1 MRYLR
6 SYTIV
11 SFLILILIGQ
21 TYSALGQ
28 AAPIA
33 NHVVINEA
41 DINPVGNDA
50 LYPIDWVELYNPTAS
65 PVNIGGWTV
74 GATTG
79 LRQNYMI
86 SSNTIIQSNQFM
98 VLTDGPL
105 WFPHAGAVIQLKND
119 NGTIIDQTPPLTD
132 LQGGGDS
139 WQRLADGYDT
149 GSASDWVYKMATPG
163 SSNGKLATTTTAIQN
178 TMTVTTDKTS
188 YIFGDTVTMSGKVS
202 AFLTDP
208 VLGYPLSVNLVVS
221 GPSGFQK
228 MFTLYPNT
236 NLQFSTSMTTSQ
248 VLGFPEGNYTISASY
263 GSLAASS
270 AFMLS
275 STPFIPPTQATSVAI
290 SMSTDQPSYTVSQP
304 ITLDGTVSQVI
315 PLTPVVYK
323 VYDPNGTMIYQGN
336 LFPDSQG
343 HFTTYNQYQSNPSTS
358 GIAINTVTPFYG
370 IYTVTASYGTAK
382 TTASF
387 TLVSQQAQTASLL
400 ISTDKQVYG
409 LGYTVQISG
418 STRLAGLQNSG
429 LSPSLEIVQSTVASA
444 IRGIVPSTLDIKTFV
459 NVTPSNTFTYNFT
472 IPSDPSRLGNYR
484 AILSISSATAEADFV
499 VAQNPSTYQP
509 TTQTGPLTVTTDK
522 TLYAYG
528 DSIVISGR
536 VQPNMTIQGD
546 QIQVLV
552 FNSTGGQLYSQTSSL
567 VSGSAISQSTPLAF
581 FAYPDSSGNF
591 AIQQSLTPSVFTTG
605 TYTLK
610 ASYVNLQASTTFSV
624 YNPLNTGSQGPIA
637 ANLDKQVYGVG
648 DTVHLTG
655 KISSLTATSSYTL
668 NLLQPDGKI
677 ITTNLAVNNGLFSWN
692 YTVPS
697 QAAFNTASTLTTTNS
712 VTSSS
717 ATSQTNLYG
726 IYSITINSN
735 NGNSQLFFQVSSNPQ
750 NQTTISPFTI
760 ETDKT
765 AYMSSD
771 VLDILGQALPQPNTA
786 SQAINNQVQ
795 ISVYTQTGE
804 EIYSGFANLNQ
815 GGQFNILV
823 PTQPGVW
830 TTGTYTVYAQY
841 LNYNAQTTFQVTDSL
856 VANSG
861 KPQLFMATDHAQYL
875 PGQTVLVTGRTSY
888 IISVNNAYLTF
899 GLANDTII
907 SEGQPMSQKGYTL
920 QEATVSFDQNGYF
933 SYDYVIPKST
943 PLGNYTVIA
952 QVTFG
957 FFNATYQVVNQ
968 LPQVNVTSQTNATQ
982 VTPPL
987 VNTTQVTPPS
997 TNATQV
1003 PQEPTV
1009 IPTSVGPTQT
1019 RTTQSMIVDKENMI
1033 SSSLIPINLSEKVN
1047 GSQTYYPRE
1056 IDGLLRVNPGDEN
1069 AVSLKV
1075 ISPNG
1080 TCIIGSS
1087 TDCAISQSTFQGS
1100 SLYQAVKIG
1109 NESLLVGFSGS
1120 DQRIQQFSL
1129 LPSNASDNL
1138 QVGQWN
1144 IQIIKNDQVSRFY
1157 YQVTYLTK

>member
-41 DINPVGNDA
+41 DINPVGDDTK
-50 LYPIDWVELYNPTAS
+50 YPIDWVELYNPTTS
-65 PVNIGGWTV
+65 PVNISGWTI

-79 LRQNYMI
+79 LQQIYTMP
-86 SSNTIIQSNQFM
+86 SNTIIQSKQFM
-98 VLTDGPL
+98 LVTYGPM
-105 WFPHAGAVIQLKND
+105 WFPHAGAVIQLKSASN
-119 NGTIIDQTPPLTD
+119 TIIDQTPPLSD
-132 LQGGGDS
+132 FQGGGDS

-149 GSASDWVYKMATPG
+149 GSSSDWVYKMATPG
-163 SSNGKLATTTTAIQN
+163 SSNGQLATTTTATQN
-178 TMTVTTDKTS
+178 TMTLTTDKTS

-202 AFLTDP
+202 ALLTDP

-228 MFTLYPNT
+228 TFTLYPNT
-236 NLQFSTSMTTSQ
+236 NLQFSTSMTTGQ

-263 GSLAASS
+263 GTITASS
-270 AFMLS
+270 AFALG
-275 STPFIPPTQATSVAI
+275 STPFTPPPHATSVI
-290 SMSTDQPSYTVSQP
+290 MSMSTDQSSYTISQP
-304 ITLDGTVSQVI
+304 ITLNGTVSQVI

-343 HFTTYNQYQSNPSTS
+343 HFTTYSQYQSHSSAS
-358 GIAINTVTPFYG
+358 GIVINNVTPIYG
-370 IYTVTASYGTAK
+370 KYTVTASYGTAK
-382 TTASF
+382 TTTYF

-409 LGYTVQISG
+409 LGNTVTISG
-418 STRLAGLQNSG
+418 RTQLAGLQNSG
-429 LSPSLEIVQSTVASA
+429 LSPSLEIVQSSAASTIQGTV
-444 IRGIVPSTLDIKTFV
+444 PQTLDIKTFV
-459 NVTPSNTFTYNFT
+459 NITPSNTFTYNFT
-472 IPSDPSRLGNYR
+472 IPNDPSRLGDYR
-484 AILSISSATAEADFV
+484 AIISISSSTAEADFV
-499 VAQNPSTYQP
+499 VAANPSTYQS
-509 TTQTGPLTVTTDK
+509 TTQTGPLTMATDK

-536 VQPNMTIQGD
+536 VQPNMIIQGS
-546 QIQVLV
+546 QIQITVS
-552 FNSTGGQLYSQTSSL
+552 NSTGGQLYSQTSNL
-567 VSGSAISQSTPLAF
+567 VSGLGISQSTPLAF

-591 AIQQSLTPSVFTTG
+591 VVTQSLTPSIFTAG

-610 ASYVNLQASTTFSV
+610 VSYSNLQASTTFSV
-624 YNPLNTGSQGPIA
+624 YNPLDTGSQGPIV
-637 ANLDKQVYGVG
+637 ANIDKQVYGVG

-655 KISSLTATSSYTL
+655 KISSLTGTSAYTL

-677 ITTNLAVNNGLFSWN
+677 ITTNLALNNGLFSWN
-692 YTVPS
+692 YTIPS
-697 QAAFNTASTLTTTNS
+697 QATFNTASTITTNRAA
-712 VTSSS
+712 SSS
-717 ATSQTNLYG
+717 ANSQTSLYG
-726 IYSITINSN
+726 IYGITINSA
-735 NGNSQLFFQVSSNPQ
+735 NGNSQLFFQVSPNPQ
-750 NQTTISPFTI
+750 NQTTISPFTV

-765 AYMSSD
+765 AYMSTD
-771 VLDILGQALPQPNTA
+771 VLDILGQALPQTNPT
-786 SQAINNQVQ
+786 SQSINNQVQ
-795 ISVYTQTGE
+795 ISIYTQTGE
-804 EIYSGFANLNQ
+804 EIYSGFANLNP
-815 GGQFNILV
+815 GGQFNVIV
-823 PTQPGVW
+823 PMQPGVW
-830 TTGTYTVYAQY
+830 TTGTYRVYAQY
-841 LNYNAQTTFQVTDSL
+841 LTDNAQTTFQVTDSFTIS
-856 VANSG
+856 SG
-861 KPQLFMATDHAQYL
+861 KPQLFMATDHVQYL
-875 PGQTVLVTGRTSY
+875 LGQTALITGRTSS
-888 IISVNNAYLTF
+888 IISINNAYLTF
-899 GLANDTII
+899 GLENDTII
-907 SEGQPMSQKGYTL
+907 SEGQVASQKGYTL
-920 QEATVSFDQNGYF
+920 QHATVSFDQNGYF
-933 SYDYVIPKST
+933 SYNYTIPKST

-952 QVTFG
+952 QAPFG

-987 VNTTQVTPPS
+987 VNTTQVTHTS
-997 TNATQV
+997 TNSTM
-1003 PQEPTV
+1003 
-1009 IPTSVGPTQT
+1009 IPTSVGPTQK

-1033 SSSLIPINLSEKVN
+1033 SSSLIPINLNEKVN
-1047 GSQTYYPRE
+1047 GSQTYYPSE

-1069 AVSLKV
+1069 AVSFKV

-1080 TCIIGSS
+1080 TCVIGSS
-1087 TDCAISQSTFQGS
+1087 TGCEVSQSTFQGS
-1100 SLYQAVKIG
+1100 SLYQTVKIG

-1120 DQRIQQFSL
+1120 GQRIQQFSL
-1129 LPSNASDNL
+1129 LTSNTNDNL